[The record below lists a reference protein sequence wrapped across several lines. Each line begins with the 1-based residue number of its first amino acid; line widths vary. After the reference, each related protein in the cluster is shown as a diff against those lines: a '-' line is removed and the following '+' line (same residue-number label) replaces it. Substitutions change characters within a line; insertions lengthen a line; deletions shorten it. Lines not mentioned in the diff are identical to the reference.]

1 MMHKINHWA
10 VVVAAIAALVVG
22 AVWYSP
28 FLFGNA
34 WVELRFDPSALDNY
48 THNLNALAHAGNMGD
63 TKIPVGEMLAEF
75 VRELVIAYVLARF
88 VVLLRVVDWKGAV
101 RLGIWVWIGF
111 NAALLLGT
119 VIHENMPWKLYAIH
133 AGHGLV
139 NILVMTVILGVW
151 RLDNKLA
158 SVSP

>member
-1 MMHKINHWA
+1 MTREINYWA
-10 VVVAAIAALVVG
+10 LIVAALAALVVG
-22 AVWYSP
+22 AVWYSS

-34 WVELRFDPSALDNY
+34 WMELRFDPSSLDNY
-48 THNLNALAHAGNMGD
+48 TQNLN
-63 TKIPVGEMLAEF
+63 
-75 VRELVIAYVLARF
+75 VLARF
-88 VVLLRVVDWKGAV
+88 VVLLRIVDWKGAV
-101 RLGIWVWIGF
+101 LLGVWVWIGF
-111 NAALLLGT
+111 NATLLLGT

-158 SVSP
+158 

>member
-1 MMHKINHWA
+1 MTREINYWA
-10 VVVAAIAALVVG
+10 LIVAALAALVVG

-34 WVELRFDPSALDNY
+34 WMELRFDPSSLDNY
-48 THNLNALAHAGNMGD
+48 TQNLNALAHAGATAH
-63 TKIPVGEMLAEF
+63 TKIPLGEMLAEF

-88 VVLLRVVDWKGAV
+88 VVLLRIVDWKGAV
-101 RLGIWVWIGF
+101 LLGVWVWIGF
-111 NAALLLGT
+111 NATLLLGT

-158 SVSP
+158 